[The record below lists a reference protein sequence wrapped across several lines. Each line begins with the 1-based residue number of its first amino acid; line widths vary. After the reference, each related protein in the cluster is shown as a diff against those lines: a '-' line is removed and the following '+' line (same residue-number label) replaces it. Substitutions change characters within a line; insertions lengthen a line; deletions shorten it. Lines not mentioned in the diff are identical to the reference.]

1 MIPNHFYIFTIFKCD
16 YNVGITIWRCLSNYC
31 IRYLCT
37 YIKSHL
43 DVFQNY
49 IQSASAGILHNYTVS
64 ANPWNLWKL
73 SDDRKPPHQEIE
85 EILANDAVEAA
96 FSIIYLRLL
105 FSSGL
110 NFSIKY
116 ILYTPLK
123 FCCHRKLQKTP

>member
-1 MIPNHFYIFTIFKCD
+1 MFFRTIF
-16 YNVGITIWRCLSNYC
+16 NPPVQESSTTIQFLQILGICGNCPMTENLH
-31 IRYLCT
+31 T
-37 YIKSHL
+37 KKS
-43 DVFQNY
+43 
-49 IQSASAGILHNYTVS
+49 
-64 ANPWNLWKL
+64 
-73 SDDRKPPHQEIE
+73 E